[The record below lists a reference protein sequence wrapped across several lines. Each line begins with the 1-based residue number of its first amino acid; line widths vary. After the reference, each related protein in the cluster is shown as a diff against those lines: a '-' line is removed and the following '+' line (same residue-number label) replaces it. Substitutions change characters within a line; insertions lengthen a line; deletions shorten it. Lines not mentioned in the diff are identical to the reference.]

1 MGTGSGR
8 VESINTSRGGVPK
21 TGVFE
26 GLITEQGLD
35 GDRQRDLRIHGGPD
49 RAVSLFSIEV
59 IRALQREG
67 HPIGVGTTGEN
78 LTLSGLDWS
87 TVVPGSEIEI
97 GEVRLLITRYANP
110 CERIAGSFLAGDFKL
125 VSQKLHAG
133 WRRVYS
139 RVIEGGLVRIGDPVH
154 LIHQPLITR

>member
-1 MGTGSGR
+1 MGTRAGR

-35 GDRQRDLRIHGGPD
+35 GDRQRDLRIHGGSD
-49 RAVSLFSIEV
+49 RAVSLFSLEV

-67 HPIGVGTTGEN
+67 HPISIGTTGEN

-87 TVVPGSEIEI
+87 TVVPGTEIEI
-97 GEVRLLITRYANP
+97 GDVRLLVTSYASP
-110 CERIAGSFLAGDFKL
+110 CEMIAGSFLAGNCRRI
-125 VSQKLHAG
+125 SQKHHAG
-133 WRRVYS
+133 WSRVYA
-139 RVIEGGLVRIGDPVH
+139 RIIEGGLVRIGDPVH
-154 LIHQPLITR
+154 LIHQPLSSR